1 MSRIH
6 FKTDFSLTQAN
17 GVAQHVEKP
26 TLHDG
31 PSATNARAQK
41 TLAATDTTATTRG
54 VTTRIATTQV
64 ATTTDAATTKGT
76 AEPTG
81 SAKNVS
87 SATVLATGTVTS
99 APEMILSQGME
110 QEEVAR
116 TGAEVEQVQVTAERI
131 TTTGSKQET
140 LNGSFQ
146 SSEGAGKMPNR

>member
-31 PSATNARAQK
+31 PSATNVRAQK

-54 VTTRIATTQV
+54 VTTQV

-76 AEPTG
+76 AETTG
-81 SAKNVS
+81 SAKNVRP
-87 SATVLATGTVTS
+87 ATVLATGTVTS